1 MQEEVKHLNTQ
12 KDIDELR
19 VMFDE
24 FKVKPKL
31 VTLGDALKNNWEA
44 HPEDHLRY
52 ANHLLEHKDLEP
64 VVHENWKEKMDIKE
78 YNMNYHATKL
88 IWLINEIKTNGLYSI
103 PQAYMKDEER
113 WFVHPG
119 THRVHALIHL
129 KKLDQQFVV
138 WDRLSFP
145 NETIDFDTWFELY
158 SKSGRS
164 LFAVLTPNMIEM
176 HVQEDRPDMYANSE
190 KVMKTV
196 KEVELTIETVLD
208 YPY

>member
-52 ANHLLEHKDLEP
+52 ANHLLEHRDLEP
-64 VVHENWKEKMDIKE
+64 VVHENWKEKMDIEE
-78 YNMNYHATKL
+78 YNLNYHATKL

-103 PQAYMKDEER
+103 PQAYMKDEKR
-113 WFVHPG
+113 WSVHPG